1 MRLVILMVRL
11 YQWTVEGRLGS
22 GTLSMIRLFS
32 PQLSYIRKIATI
44 LTKREKNKSAIF
56 LMFMFIGMILETA
69 SIGFIVPVIK
79 VISDPNIINSG
90 DSVSEFIQFLGIYKH
105 EVLINITILTLVIV
119 FVIKNI
125 FLGYF
130 TWYKI
135 NFMTILRRDLSNR
148 LFDVYLSQPYTFHLQ
163 HNSGRLIQ
171 NVSTEVTIFSGRLL
185 NSIATIV
192 SEGLILVGI
201 IILLFVVEPMAA
213 LTILLVLGVVGWLV
227 VFLTRARIA
236 HWGNER
242 IYHEGKRIQ
251 HLQQGLGGVKDV
263 LFLDRASYF
272 LDKFKIH
279 NALSTE
285 PDQKQAFL
293 QEMPR
298 LWFEI
303 LAVSGLAIAI
313 YIMNI
318 QDKDLSSIFTVIGV
332 FAAAV
337 FRLMPSVTRVLAA
350 MQAFRYSLPV
360 LDLLNKEFNS
370 NRSKPKT
377 GNLDEKTKTNLRF
390 DNGLVFD
397 DVTYTYPATDMPS
410 LNNVSLSIFR
420 GECIGIIG
428 GSGAG
433 KSTLV
438 DTLLGLLTP
447 DSGAVLVDSQDIQK
461 NIRSWQEQ
469 IGYVPQFIY
478 LTDDSLRNNIAF
490 GIPDEEIDDSL
501 IDKALRAVQLFDFV
515 NSLPDGLNTF
525 VGERGVRLSGG
536 QKQRVGIARALYY
549 EPKVLVLDEATSS
562 LDNITEEKIMKTVH
576 QLHQEKTIIIVAHRL
591 STIKDCDRLYRLEN
605 GTVIEEGIPQVLLK

>member
-1 MRLVILMVRL
+1 M
-11 YQWTVEGRLGS
+11 
-22 GTLSMIRLFS
+22 
-32 PQLSYIRKIATI
+32 
-44 LTKREKNKSAIF
+44 
-56 LMFMFIGMILETA
+56 
-69 SIGFIVPVIK
+69 
-79 VISDPNIINSG
+79 
-90 DSVSEFIQFLGIYKH
+90 
-105 EVLINITILTLVIV
+105 IV

-135 NFMTILRRDLSNR
+135 NFITILRRDLSNR
-148 LFDVYLSQPYTFHLQ
+148 LFDVYLSRPYTFHLQ

-447 DSGAVLVDSQDIQK
+447 DSGAVLVDNQDIQK

-490 GIPDEEIDDSL
+490 GIPDEEIDDLL

-549 EPKVLVLDEATSS
+549 DPKVLVLDEATSS
-562 LDNITEEKIMKTVH
+562 LDNSTEEKIMKTVH

-605 GTVIEEGIPQVLLK
+605 GTVVEEGIPQVLLK